1 MEDYSYWSSQ
11 SSSPLLLPSIHTS
24 FDKDNNMPLQLIK
37 EPDHPGVHHA
47 FNMTYMFP
55 GVSIPALVTTEGD
68 SDSQAEGHRTVAH
81 HLNLNHG
88 PEVYRTVKRGSRSA
102 RPSPVTPTESNS
114 EPQAD
119 SYSFM
124 LHQSTSTSGNHQFLS
139 VKRRMQNREAQRRFR
154 QRKED
159 QQTSLKQKT
168 ADLEERSQ
176 ELSNRLHEQS
186 EEVCRLLREKNALK
200 CEVQDLRK
208 RWQIVVLLLQRPQ
221 GPQTLSSLFAAD
233 PPSLSGSSQ
242 TKSAAGDDLLR
253 RLDAFLLMSDDKA
266 PLP

>member
-37 EPDHPGVHHA
+37 EPVRPVNLIVNLKLTFVKDHPGVHHG

-88 PEVYRTVKRGSRSA
+88 PEVYRTVKRSSRSA

-114 EPQAD
+114 EPQTD

-124 LHQSTSTSGNHQFLS
+124 LHQSTPTSGNHQILS
-139 VKRRMQNREAQRRFR
+139 VGYSP
-154 QRKED
+154 
-159 QQTSLKQKT
+159 TGI
-168 ADLEERSQ
+168 
-176 ELSNRLHEQS
+176 
-186 EEVCRLLREKNALK
+186 NALIP
-200 CEVQDLRK
+200 C
-208 RWQIVVLLLQRPQ
+208 
-221 GPQTLSSLFAAD
+221 S
-233 PPSLSGSSQ
+233 
-242 TKSAAGDDLLR
+242 
-253 RLDAFLLMSDDKA
+253 RLIALY
-266 PLP
+266 